1 MNLVAWYKV
10 LTPWLMLIEWCMHMT
25 HRDPFLTLA
34 EVQNI
39 QIKQINKR
47 ISLIYYNI
55 ISTLKSWETIFCKLL
70 FFLYQRSLML
80 ICASILSIVSNK
92 NLTNLSIAF
101 FSPLFNKCVQKCT
114 IVLKPVVPDATNET
128 LSNTTTSQVF
138 VPRFVTNVANSSIR

>member
-1 MNLVAWYKV
+1 
-10 LTPWLMLIEWCMHMT
+10 MT
-25 HRDPFLTLA
+25 HVDRMVHAYDARRSFP
-34 EVQNI
+34 NI
-39 QIKQINKR
+39 GWSTKYTDKTNKQKNKFDLLQYNLNIK
-47 ISLIYYNI
+47 
-55 ISTLKSWETIFCKLL
+55 KLWNYIL
-70 FFLYQRSLML
+70 QTSFFFFYQRSLML

-92 NLTNLSIAF
+92 KLTNLSIAF